1 MPRYGIEIYG
11 AVISKSM
18 RDVDTHA
25 LRIILNMF
33 HKTTKTS
40 SFPTMQTTHS
50 FMLDFIGI
58 TLGTSCSLYIAQHLR
73 LLGHHVLPC
82 VITHRSIWVRL
93 SSKVNQFPDY
103 PSFSPLKL
111 AI

>member
-40 SFPTMQTTHS
+40 SSICGDSLTTHL
-50 FMLDFIGI
+50 FPL
-58 TLGTSCSLYIAQHLR
+58 TTS
-73 LLGHHVLPC
+73 GVK
-82 VITHRSIWVRL
+82 VIHFN
-93 SSKVNQFPDY
+93 KMFC
-103 PSFSPLKL
+103 F
-111 AI
+111 